1 MAFGLGL
8 KCASIS
14 LRQFPES
21 KVCRRGG
28 LGLKLCLLLFLAN
41 REVVTFGWRGM
52 LFRTTGR
59 IAKEW
64 LMRWEGI
71 LFCLALLILERGL
84 MGDR

>member
-8 KCASIS
+8 KYASIG

-41 REVVTFGWRGM
+41 REVITFGWKGM
-52 LFRTTGR
+52 LVFTYGR

-64 LMRWEGI
+64 LMGCENI
-71 LFCLALLILERGL
+71 LF
-84 MGDR
+84 